1 MMHERSPRQLR
12 RRETAQDWQET
23 HAILRR
29 ISRHRSVEQ
38 IRAGRKKVELP
49 DERRAAGSRRGYPRS
64 TRDERHVMSALKKVG
79 FESPHTRTRIVAD
92 APEFLET
99 SGRRKAIV
107 GGKDDERIFRESIFF
122 QGG

>member
-1 MMHERSPRQLR
+1 MMHQRSAGRIR
-12 RRETAQDWQET
+12 RPKPAQEWQEA

-29 ISRHRSVEQ
+29 ISRHRSAEQ
-38 IRAGRKKVELP
+38 IRAGRKEIKLP
-49 DERRAAGSRRGYPRS
+49 DERRAAGSRRGHRRP
-64 TRDERHVMSALKKVG
+64 TRDERHVMSALKKIG

-92 APEFLET
+92 APQFLKA

-122 QGG
+122 QGS